1 MSASELSRMTLS
13 AIVDAGKRGPRHWVP
28 WGIVAVLLLAAGV
41 LLAALRGDK
50 HAARYAVAQVELR
63 DVVIAVKATGNLQ
76 PTRQVDVGSETS
88 GLITQI
94 YVDTNDAVKKGQT
107 LARLDTARLQDAARQ
122 AEAALASADAQ
133 VASADAT
140 AAQAT
145 AQLSRIQEVYR
156 LSDGKVPSRVEL
168 DQAVAELRRA
178 EAQVSVTRA
187 QVAQARAQLSST
199 RTSLSKATIQ
209 APINGVVVSRKV
221 DIGQT
226 VAANFQTPVLF
237 SIAED
242 LTRMRLDVKV
252 DEADVGQVVAGQSA
266 VFVVDAFPGRQFK
279 ALVDK
284 IDIASSSSAASGE
297 TRAGVISYNA
307 RLSAANADMALRPG
321 MTASAEISVE
331 TIRQALVVP
340 IVALR
345 FVPPA
350 AVDRKLGI
358 KIGPP
363 GMNESQRQTGLG
375 RGSRQTL
382 HVLGKSGRLEAR
394 SVVIRAIIGTDSV
407 VEGDGLTAGDAVV
420 TGILGDAPK

>member
-1 MSASELSRMTLS
+1 MIASDQSGTILSS
-13 AIVDAGKRGPRHWVP
+13 
-28 WGIVAVLLLAAGV
+28 IVASGSRGRRRWLPWAIAVVLLVAAATLAAS
-41 LLAALRGDK
+41 LRGDRRAI
-50 HAARYAVAQVELR
+50 HYASSQVEQL
-63 DVVIAVKATGNLQ
+63 DVVISVKATGNLQ

-88 GLITQI
+88 GQITQI
-94 YVDTNDAVKKGQT
+94 TVDTNDPVKKGQM
-107 LARLDTARLQDAARQ
+107 LARLDTSRLLDAAGQ
-122 AEAALASADAQ
+122 AQAALASAEAQ

-140 AAQAT
+140 AAQAG
-145 AQLSRIQEVYR
+145 AQLARIQEVHR
-156 LSDGKVPSRVEL
+156 LSGGKVPSQVEF
-168 DQAVAELRRA
+168 DQGVAELRRA
-178 EAQVSVTRA
+178 EAQAAAARA

-199 RTSLSKATIQ
+199 RTSLSKATIH
-209 APINGVVVSRKV
+209 APINGVVVARKV

-242 LTRMRLDVKV
+242 LARMRLDVKV

-266 VFVVDAFPGRQFK
+266 TFVVDAYPGRQFT

-284 IDIASSSSAASGE
+284 VDIASSSSTAAGE

-345 FVPPA
+345 FVPPPQA
-350 AVDRKLGI
+350 NKKLGF

-363 GMNESQRQTGLG
+363 GMSDSQRQTGLG

-382 HVLGKSGRLEAR
+382 YVLNKDGSIEAR
-394 SVVIRAIIGTDSV
+394 SVVIRAIAGTDCV
-407 VEGDGLTAGDAVV
+407 VEGAGLKQGESVV
-420 TGILGDAPK
+420 TGTLSDATK